1 MNHDAGAASTG
12 GRPRT
17 RESRT
22 MSDRVV
28 LVTGAARGL
37 GAVIAERFH
46 AAGYRVALADI
57 AADAIHAHA
66 RELDP
71 SGERAIAL
79 PLDVT
84 SKRDFEAARDALVA
98 RWGTIDVL
106 VNNAGASKVVPAMEI
121 TAEQFD
127 QVIDVNLRSVL
138 FGCQVFGQYF
148 AARGAG
154 RIVNIASLAGQNGGS
169 ATGAHYAA
177 AKGGTLTLT
186 KVFARDLAAQG
197 VTVNAISPGPLD
209 LPIVYES
216 VAPEKLRQV
225 LASLPGGKLGSA
237 GFVADA
243 AVLLASGDA
252 HFANGACWDIN
263 GGLYMR

>member
-1 MNHDAGAASTG
+1 
-12 GRPRT
+12 
-17 RESRT
+17 

-28 LVTGAARGL
+28 LITGAARGL
-37 GAVIAERFH
+37 GAVIAEKFF

-57 AADAIHAHA
+57 AQEAVRAHA
-66 RELDP
+66 RALDP
-71 SGERAIAL
+71 TGARATGL
-79 PLDVT
+79 KLDVT
-84 SKRDFEAARDALVA
+84 SKVDFAAARDMLNA
-98 RWGTIDVL
+98 RWGSVDAL
-106 VNNAGASKVVPAMEI
+106 VNNAGASKVVPVMEI

-148 AARGAG
+148 ATRGTG

-186 KVFARDLAAQG
+186 KVFARDLASSG

-216 VAPEKLRQV
+216 VAPDKLTQV
-225 LASLPGGKLGSA
+225 LASLPGGRLGSA
-237 GFVADA
+237 QFVADA